1 MYCLRSFV
9 VEGGLVSYGLNL
21 PEMFRQA
28 AGYVNSILRGDK
40 PEDLPVQGPNEIR
53 AADQSQDRQSVR
65 SRNTRVATSPR
76 RRDDRMKRL
85 HFRLWHI

>member
-40 PEDLPVQGPNEIR
+40 PEDLPVQGPTKFELLII
-53 AADQSQDRQSVR
+53 
-65 SRNTRVATSPR
+65 SRPP
-76 RRDDRMKRL
+76 KR
-85 HFRLWHI
+85 